1 MKKTKFDVVV
11 IGGGI
16 IGCSIAYYLAK
27 EKIDVAVLESRQIGS
42 RATSAAAG
50 MLGAHSETDNDHEI
64 FYPFARSSQLEYP
77 RLQEEIKELSGIDIE
92 MQQGGIFKLVYSES
106 EKNQLKSA
114 LSLPTV
120 EWYEAEEVRKQE
132 ATVSPDIIG
141 AAYIRDD
148 VHVLPASVCR
158 GFSKSAQTLGAT
170 ILEYTH
176 VLDIQKKDSTYVTK
190 TTSGNL
196 ESQLVVVAN
205 GVWSSS
211 FFTQLGLQHQLV
223 PVKGECLSVY
233 DERITLKHTL
243 FHDHCYIV
251 TRNDGRL
258 VIGATMVE
266 DDWSENPTL
275 AGIESLI
282 AKAKTMLPAVTG
294 MKVESFWA
302 GLRPQTL
309 DQNPFIGHHPD
320 QEGILFAT
328 GHFRNGILL
337 APATGQMIRDLILK
351 KEVKKEW
358 VEAFKVDRGMH
369 ALV

>member
-1 MKKTKFDVVV
+1 MKNKFDVVV

-16 IGCSIAYYLAK
+16 IGCSIAYFLAK

-42 RATSAAAG
+42 KATGAAAG
-50 MLGAHSETDNDHEI
+50 MLGAHSETANDHDI

-77 RLQEEIKELSGIDIE
+77 KLQEEIKELSGIDIE
-92 MQQGGIFKLVYSES
+92 LQKGGIFKLVYTES
-106 EKNQLKSA
+106 EKNKLKST

-120 EWYEAEEVRKQE
+120 YWYEEEDVRKHE
-132 ATVSPDIIG
+132 AFVTSNIG

-158 GFSKSAQTLGAT
+158 GLSKSAQILGAS

-176 VLDIQKKDSTYVTK
+176 VVDIQKIDRTYVTK
-190 TTSGNL
+190 TIAGNV
-196 ESQLVVVAN
+196 ESQYVVVAN

-223 PVKGECLSVY
+223 PVKGECLSVSH
-233 DERITLKHTL
+233 ERIALKHSL
-243 FHDHCYIV
+243 FHDHSYIV
-251 TRNDGRL
+251 PRNDGRL

-266 DDWSENPTL
+266 NEWNEKPTL

-282 AKAKTMLPAVTG
+282 AKAKTMLPSVTE
-294 MKVESFWA
+294 MKIESFWS
-302 GLRPQTL
+302 GLRPQTF
-309 DQNPFIGHHPD
+309 DQRPFIGHHPD
-320 QEGILFAT
+320 KEGILFAA

-351 KEVKKEW
+351 KKVKNEW
-358 VEAFKVDRGMH
+358 AEAFKVDRGMH